1 MKRVR
6 ISKTD
11 DLQYVV
17 EIRDKSDGWKPDGY
31 YRTLSG
37 ACKGALDVS
46 GPSGQDIVELKK
58 SVNECL
64 RDLLENLKELQRKGQ
79 LTLTL

>member
-1 MKRVR
+1 MSKVR
-6 ISKTD
+6 ISRTD

-17 EIRDKSDGWKPDGY
+17 EIRHKDGWKPDGY

-46 GPSGQDIVELKK
+46 GPSGRDVAELKK

-64 RDLLENLKELQRKGQ
+64 KVLLENLKDLQRKGQ
-79 LTLTL
+79 MTLTL